1 MAFYSKK
8 EQEEKC
14 LKIALNARKTQ
25 HGQSRR
31 ILDLLCGDDFP
42 RSSQERPDF
51 VKLSKQDDDYVLV
64 GIEHFS
70 YFSDFITFVVRGG
83 VTLATDIPF
92 ANG

>member
-31 ILDLLCGDDFP
+31 ILDLLSGEDFP
-42 RSSQERPDF
+42 RTSQERPDF
-51 VKLSKQDDDYVLV
+51 VKLSKQDGNYVLV
-64 GIEHFS
+64 GIEHF
-70 YFSDFITFVVRGG
+70 
-83 VTLATDIPF
+83 
-92 ANG
+92 